1 MKFANIAPSCMI
13 TVTSVNECPNVVAV
27 AQNQEGEQLISDMES
42 LLGVPV
48 FAYSDI
54 QGAQITEAGS
64 TETGR

>member
-1 MKFANIAPSCMI
+1 M
-13 TVTSVNECPNVVAV
+13 

-54 QGAQITEAGS
+54 QGAQISEAGS
-64 TETGR
+64 TETGRLLIMTLCTVAAHFTLGFSQD